1 MDGPQDDERVTGR
14 LVAVALLGLLLFIP
28 PLLSAFD
35 RGGQVFGVPT
45 IWAYLFVTWAVVIGL
60 VAAVSGRSR

>member
-1 MDGPQDDERVTGR
+1 MDEPREDERVTGR
-14 LVAVALLGLLLFIP
+14 LAAVAALGFVLFVP

-45 IWAYLFVTWAVVIGL
+45 LWAYLLAAWAVVIAL
-60 VAAVSGRSR
+60 VAVLSGRSG